1 VVLDT
6 EGHGEHSG
14 RATTGRFAGPRQC
27 EGKVDPMSD
36 PRGGNPF
43 RQLQS
48 LGELLEEHASLDG
61 DVLEIRTD
69 IWALHGVF
77 PFAGQVLMAQ
87 FETYDEAKY
96 VLDQVRG
103 GIHPTIPF

>member
-1 VVLDT
+1 
-6 EGHGEHSG
+6 
-14 RATTGRFAGPRQC
+14 
-27 EGKVDPMSD
+27 MMND
-36 PRGGNPF
+36 PRGTEPN

-77 PFAGQVLMAQ
+77 PFAGQVLMAA
-87 FETYDEAKY
+87 FDTYDEAKY

-103 GIHPTIPF
+103 GTRPTSDR

>member
-1 VVLDT
+1 
-6 EGHGEHSG
+6 
-14 RATTGRFAGPRQC
+14 
-27 EGKVDPMSD
+27 MMND
-36 PRGGNPF
+36 PRGIEPN

-61 DVLEIRTD
+61 DVLEIRMD

-87 FETYDEAKY
+87 FETYDQAKQ

-103 GIHPTIPF
+103 GMRPRGDL

>member
-1 VVLDT
+1 MLDM
-6 EGHGEHSG
+6 ELRGQHSG
-14 RATTGRFAGPRQC
+14 WRTTGRFAGPGQC
-27 EGKVDPMSD
+27 EGKVELMYD
-36 PRGGNPF
+36 PRGPQSN
-43 RQLQS
+43 RQLQT

-77 PFAGQVLMAQ
+77 PFAGQVLMAA
-87 FETYDEAKY
+87 FDSYDEAKS

-103 GIHPTIPF
+103 GTGRITGL